1 VPVTL
6 FEQIGAEII
15 EKVITEFYIR
25 AFDDIIIGHFF
36 FGKDRLDITKKQ
48 IDFANAM
55 LGGPRQYS
63 GKPLETAHES
73 LSIRPPHFGR
83 RQVLMANVL
92 AELNVPEEAAKGWL
106 AMEERLRPL
115 IFKKVIKADC
125 NHLK

>member
-1 VPVTL
+1 VNL
-6 FEQIGAEII
+6 FEQIGAETI

-48 IDFANAM
+48 IDFATAM
-55 LGGPRQYS
+55 LGGPRQYN

-83 RQVLMANVL
+83 RQVLMATVL
-92 AELNVPEEAAKGWL
+92 KELNVDDEAAKGWL

-115 IFKKVIKADC
+115 IFRKVVKADC
-125 NHLK
+125 NHNK